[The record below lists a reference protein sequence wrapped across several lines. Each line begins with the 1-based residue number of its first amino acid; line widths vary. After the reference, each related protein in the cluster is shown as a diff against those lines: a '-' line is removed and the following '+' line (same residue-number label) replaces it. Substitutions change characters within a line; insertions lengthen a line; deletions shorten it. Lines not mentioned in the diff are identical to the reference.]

1 MLPYLTLL
9 TSPYLTYLTSPYLIL
24 PYSSYLMYLTVVS
37 NSPYLP
43 CFTSPLLTSS
53 CRTLMCRLLRTVYVV
68 NDFVFSSHPTGNAFA
83 MVCGLSESHHPLRHL
98 NGIHDIAIE
107 NDTGKVFNR
116 HTKLIYSGCLTG
128 IDLRTQLWQFLR
140 SELLTLKID
149 FNTIAGI
156 YLFFSLIQFFYLRIY
171 LIFSSS

>member
-1 MLPYLTLL
+1 
-9 TSPYLTYLTSPYLIL
+9 
-24 PYSSYLMYLTVVS
+24 
-37 NSPYLP
+37 
-43 CFTSPLLTSS
+43 
-53 CRTLMCRLLRTVYVV
+53 MCRLLRTIYVV

-83 MVCGLSESHHPLRHL
+83 MVCGLGESHYPLRHL

-149 FNTIAGI
+149 FKTIAGI
-156 YLFFSLIQFFYLRIY
+156 CLFFSFIHFFIYIFIFYFFIFIKDFLIY
-171 LIFSSS
+171 SKKVKK